1 MRILSNTRRS
11 SARIA
16 LLAAALSLFG
26 AASHAATLTGKDD
39 AEFQFNAKLSDSN
52 TGAGV
57 QKVGDSSGSTRVF
70 RAPLSIDKFDPTL
83 GRLSAINVQWGTEAT
98 RGLFSVGVIC
108 RDSGI
113 IDQSCEDSS
122 SSQTNSSSIEIDLPG
137 DGAGLR
143 AGARSGS
150 YSVAQAAFSE
160 FVGTG
165 SIDVSWAI
173 TFFHSV
179 SGTCDP
185 NLGTFITRCD
195 LSGSGIFKFTAHIQ
209 VDYEYDPISTP
220 PNVVPLPAGLPLLL
234 AGLGSLAYL
243 RRRKG

>member
-1 MRILSNTRRS
+1 MHILSNTPRS
-11 SARIA
+11 SARTA

-26 AASHAATLTGKDD
+26 AASHAATMTVKDN
-39 AEFQFNAKLSDSN
+39 AEFQFEAKLSDSN
-52 TGAGV
+52 TGAGI
-57 QKVGDSSGSTRVF
+57 QKVGDASGSTRVF
-70 RAPLSIDKFDPTL
+70 RPPLSIDKFDPTL
-83 GRLSAINVQWGTEAT
+83 GTLSAINVQWSTRAT
-98 RGLFSVGVIC
+98 RGLFSVGLSC
-108 RDSGI
+108 RDSGL
-113 IDQSCEDSS
+113 IDQSCEDES
-122 SSQTNSSSIEIDLPG
+122 SSQTNTSSIEIDLPG

-143 AGARSGS
+143 AGASSQS

-165 SIDVSWAI
+165 SINVPWAI
-173 TFFHSV
+173 TFFHSI

-185 NLGTFITRCD
+185 NLGTIITRCD
-195 LSGSGIFKFTAHIQ
+195 LSGGGFFRFTANIT